1 MDGIVIL
8 VCVCM
13 FLSFISIAIGLYI
26 VTKLNILSAKIDAN
40 CDQIRNL
47 KCEFNSYTEAFCKA
61 HEEHLDITN
70 RLVDHLADYI
80 RREKNSK
87 DELLG
92 LSYQIKESVN
102 TCEKRYSDIYEQF
115 DLCRTMLN
123 SIENTLNEIC
133 TPEEEAENGYE
144 DPTDPRYYSDLFAI
158 TGDKADST

>member
-13 FLSFISIAIGLYI
+13 FLSFISIAVGLYI
-26 VTKLNILSAKIDAN
+26 VTKLNSLSTKIDAN

-47 KCEFNSYTEAFCKA
+47 KYEFKTYTEAFCKT

-70 RLVDHLADYI
+70 RLVNHLIDYI
-80 RREKNSK
+80 RSEKETK
-87 DELLG
+87 DKLLG
-92 LSYQIKESVN
+92 LSDQIKESFS

-115 DLCRTMLN
+115 DHCRTMLN
-123 SIENTLNEIC
+123 SIEETLNEIC
-133 TPEEEAENGYE
+133 TPEDEAENGYE
-144 DPTDPRYYSDLFAI
+144 DPTDPRYYSDLFTV